1 MEASSNVAP
10 RGRRATAVAA
20 AVAVLVVAGA
30 CSDSNDGA
38 TPDPAPSTTTVGSI
52 AANDDPG
59 PSGAD
64 DTGAS
69 TGAERADMAAA
80 IGDFFLDQELADND
94 AMADCLAAAILDLA
108 SIERLAELGVT
119 LETIDELYYGPFIG
133 EPEEDALLEANFQ
146 CSLEFGGP

>member
-1 MEASSNVAP
+1 MEASRNVVP
-10 RGRRATAVAA
+10 RGRRATVVAA
-20 AVAVLVVAGA
+20 AVAVLAGA
-30 CSDSNDGA
+30 CSDSNDA
-38 TPDPAPSTTTVGSI
+38 AAPDPAPSTTTVGSI
-52 AANDDPG
+52 AADDDPG
-59 PSGAD
+59 PPGAD
-64 DTGAS
+64 DAGAP

-133 EPEEDALLEANFQ
+133 EPEEDALLEANYQ
-146 CSLEFGGP
+146 CSLEFGEP